1 MVMPVPALLPTYAPY
16 PFTMVRGEND
26 RVWDA
31 DGNAY
36 WDFYGGHCVCLTGHC
51 HPKVVEAIRKQAG
64 ELLFYSTA
72 GRIDVRDRAAEALV
86 RYAGEP
92 MASVFFCNSGAEAN
106 ENALKAAAKITGRQ
120 TFIRFK
126 GGWHG
131 RTALALAV
139 TDDPPIREPYEGLLP
154 FCPDIPF
161 NDFMWLQPELFEK
174 AAAVILEPIQ
184 SMSGILA
191 AERDWLESV
200 RKRCDEC
207 GALLIFDEIQTGFGR
222 LGAPFAKDVYGVAP
236 DLLTVAKGIASGVP
250 MGGVLMTEKV
260 ASQLQP
266 GDMGSTFG
274 GGPLAC
280 AACLATLEVIAEE
293 ELAAQA
299 KEREKLIRRAL
310 AGTVVREIRG
320 RGLLLGLDCG
330 EAAKALKAHLQTH
343 RILVGGS
350 HDPHVLRLMPPLT
363 LSEAAVD
370 ALAEAVGSFP

>member
-1 MVMPVPALLPTYAPY
+1 MVMSVPSLLPTFAPY

-31 DGNAY
+31 EGNAY

-51 HPKVVEAIRKQAG
+51 HPKVVEAIRRQAG

-72 GRIDVRDRAAEALV
+72 GKIDVRDQAAEALV
-86 RYAGEP
+86 RYAGDP

-120 TFIRFK
+120 TFIRIQ

-131 RTALALAV
+131 RTLLALAV

-161 NDFMWLQPELFEK
+161 NDVQWLQPELFE
-174 AAAVILEPIQ
+174 AAAAIILEPIQ
-184 SMSGILA
+184 SMSGIVS
-191 AERDWLESV
+191 AEREWLEAV
-200 RKRCDEC
+200 RKRCDEA
-207 GALLIFDEIQTGFGR
+207 GTLLIFDEIQTGFGR
-222 LGAPFAKDVYGVAP
+222 LGAPFAKDVFGVRP
-236 DLLTVAKGIASGVP
+236 DMITAAKGIASGVP
-250 MGGVLMTEKV
+250 MGAVLMSEKV
-260 ASQLQP
+260 ASQLKA

-280 AACLATLEVIAEE
+280 AACLATLEVLAEE
-293 ELAAQA
+293 ELAARA
-299 KEREKLIRRAL
+299 KDREKQIRRAL
-310 AGTVVREIRG
+310 EGTVVREIRG

-330 EAAKALKAHLQTH
+330 DRAKDLRAHLLAQ

-350 HDPHVLRLMPPLT
+350 HDPTILRLMPPLT
-363 LSEAAVD
+363 LTDAAID
-370 ALAEAVGSFP
+370 ALSDAVRSFA